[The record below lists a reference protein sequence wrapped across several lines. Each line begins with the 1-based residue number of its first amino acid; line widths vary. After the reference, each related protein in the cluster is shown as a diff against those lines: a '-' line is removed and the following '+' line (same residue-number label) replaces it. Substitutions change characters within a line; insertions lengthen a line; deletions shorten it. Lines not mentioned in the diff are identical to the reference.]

1 MCVVMVE
8 VKVMV
13 FATSLSVLLVLPKL
27 TDSLDVLGVS
37 EYMNWLLTLNFRD
50 PVIKRRSIVHGTR

>member
-37 EYMNWLLTLNFRD
+37 EYMN
-50 PVIKRRSIVHGTR
+50 